1 MNRLS
6 LIIPLVVCAGFVA
19 TAHAQPQRDV
29 TDDFAFKFAYDPA
42 HLQDA
47 GKAEKV
53 LVRLERAVRRH
64 CEAGVPRT
72 IQDRALVRQCVDKTM
87 VESMDKFGSSLLT
100 QAYEARAAG

>member
-6 LIIPLVVCAGFVA
+6 SLIPLVICAGFVA
-19 TAHAQPQRDV
+19 TAHAQPQRDA
-29 TDDFAFKFAYDPA
+29 TDNFAFEFAYDPA

-53 LVRLERAVRRH
+53 LARLERAVRRH
-64 CEAGVPRT
+64 CEAGVPRS
-72 IQDRALVRQCVDKTM
+72 IRDRALTRQCVDQTM
-87 VESMDKFGSSLLT
+87 ADSMNKFGSSLLT